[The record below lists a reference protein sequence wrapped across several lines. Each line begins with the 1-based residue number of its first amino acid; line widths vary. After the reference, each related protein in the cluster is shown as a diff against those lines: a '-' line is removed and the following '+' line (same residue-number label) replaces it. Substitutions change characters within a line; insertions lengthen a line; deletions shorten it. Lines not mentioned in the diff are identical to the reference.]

1 MEIQQ
6 TLPAAAAHEPAS
18 EATVR
23 ALMSPHT
30 RGALGVTGAALLLGV
45 LGDALL
51 RPTPWGLNVALWTVA
66 LVAAA
71 ALLQGWADTEDRVR
85 GWMPVALVIAAL
97 LAWRDSPT
105 LKGMDL
111 TALALVLGLAVH
123 RARGGTIRLG
133 GLATYAGGLLASFAE
148 AAFGSGLLISRDVKW
163 GELRND
169 GWSRHALAVGRGV
182 ALALPLL
189 LLFGVLLSAAD
200 AAFERLLSTTFRF
213 DLPKTL
219 GHVMLSLVFAWA
231 AGGVLRALVLPGE
244 PVAGRIE
251 GGAAVKRPSLG
262 IVELGTVLG
271 LLDLLFL
278 SFVLVQLPH
287 FFGSSALV
295 EAPGTTTYAEYAR
308 RGFFEL
314 CAVAG
319 LVLPM
324 LLGAHWL
331 LRKDG
336 RQERVFRVLAGTMV
350 ALVFV
355 MIASGLH
362 RMRLYQTA
370 YGLTELR
377 LYTTAFM
384 LWLTA
389 VFGWF
394 AWTVLRGRRER
405 FAFGALAAALE
416 GLVIL
421 HAVNPDAL
429 IVRVNAS
436 REASVR
442 FDAQYAASLSAD
454 AVPELLAVLP
464 KLSEADRC
472 QAAWQLAERW
482 DGKDADWRAWSLGRS
497 RALGEVNAR
506 ASELAAIRCPAEVA
520 PATEA
525 TTTTTMTT
533 TTVATGIETAVTAD
547 PGAAAPQP
555 DGASTI
561 SPPATAPAASAPG
574 VDATAIPV
582 APPAPAGARP

>member
-1 MEIQQ
+1 MDAEMEIQQ
-6 TLPAAAAHEPAS
+6 TLPADAAP
-18 EATVR
+18 EAAVR
-23 ALMSPHT
+23 APMSPHT
-30 RGALGVTGAALLLGV
+30 RRALGVTGAALLLGV

-71 ALLQGWADTEDRVR
+71 ATLQGWADTDDRVR

-133 GLATYAGGLLASFAE
+133 GLATYAGGMMASFAE
-148 AAFGSGLLISRDVKW
+148 AAFGSGLLVARDVKW
-163 GELRND
+163 SELPRA
-169 GWSRHALAVGRGV
+169 GWSRHAIAVGRGV

-189 LLFGVLLSAAD
+189 VLFGVLLSAAD
-200 AAFERLLSTTFRF
+200 AAFERLLTSTFRF
-213 DLPKTL
+213 DLPNTV
-219 GHVMLSLVFAWA
+219 GHVMLALVFAWA

-251 GGAAVKRPSLG
+251 GAAAVKRPSLG

-278 SFVLVQLPH
+278 AFVAVQLPY
-287 FFGSSALV
+287 FFGSSTFL

-331 LRKDG
+331 LRKEG

-350 ALVFV
+350 GLVFV

-405 FAFGALAAALE
+405 FAFGALTVALE

-429 IVRVNAS
+429 IVRVNAT
-436 REASVR
+436 RDTAAVR
-442 FDAQYAASLSAD
+442 FDAHYAASLSGD
-454 AVPELLAVLP
+454 AVPALLAALP
-464 KLSEADRC
+464 KLSVADRC
-472 QAAWQLAERW
+472 VAAEELADRW
-482 DGKDADWRAWSLGRS
+482 NGEDADWRSWSLGRD
-497 RALGEVNAR
+497 RALRAVEAR
-506 ASELAAIRCPAEVA
+506 REEMAKLGCSETSQVPLIAPPTHRDAATASTPAMAVD
-520 PATEA
+520 
-525 TTTTTMTT
+525 
-533 TTVATGIETAVTAD
+533 TVVVT
-547 PGAAAPQP
+547 PAAPT
-555 DGASTI
+555 GA
-561 SPPATAPAASAPG
+561 
-574 VDATAIPV
+574 D
-582 APPAPAGARP
+582 R

>member
-6 TLPAAAAHEPAS
+6 PLPAAHAPAS
-18 EATVR
+18 ESTVR
-23 ALMSPHT
+23 APMSPHT
-30 RGALGVTGAALLLGV
+30 RSALGVTGAALLLGA

-71 ALLQGWADTEDRVR
+71 ALLQGWADTDDRVR

-148 AAFGSGLLISRDVKW
+148 AAFGSGLLVSRDVKW
-163 GELRND
+163 GELRRD

-244 PVAGRIE
+244 PVAGRME
-251 GGAAVKRPSLG
+251 GAAAVKRPSLG

-336 RQERVFRVLAGTMV
+336 RQERVFRVLSGAMV
-350 ALVFV
+350 GLVFV

-429 IVRVNAS
+429 IVRVNAT
-436 REASVR
+436 REASIR
-442 FDAQYAASLSAD
+442 FDARYAASLSAD
-454 AVPELLAVLP
+454 AVPALLAALP
-464 KLSEADRC
+464 TLPEADRC
-472 QAAWQLAERW
+472 QAAGQLLRRW
-482 DGKDADWRAWSLGRS
+482 DAKQADWRAWSLGRN
-497 RALGEVNAR
+497 RALSQVDANAAR
-506 ASELAAIRCPAEVA
+506 LAAMECADAAVA
-520 PATEA
+520 PATA
-525 TTTTTMTT
+525 TTATTSTTTTTT
-533 TTVATGIETAVTAD
+533 APAIETAA
-547 PGAAAPQP
+547 PGATAGAAPQSA
-555 DGASTI
+555 GASTI
-561 SPPATAPAASAPG
+561 SPPAAAPAERAPG
-574 VDATAIPV
+574 VTAEPIPV